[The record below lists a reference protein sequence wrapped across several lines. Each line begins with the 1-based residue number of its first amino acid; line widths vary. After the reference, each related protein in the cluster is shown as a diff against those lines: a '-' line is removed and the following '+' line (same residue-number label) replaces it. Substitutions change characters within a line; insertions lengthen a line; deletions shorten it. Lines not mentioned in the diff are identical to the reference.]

1 MNESLEQGYNISKML
16 DSCQLSNLG
25 FFKDT
30 LLVIVSPFASLR
42 VNSGKNLKAILETG
56 GVSIR
61 LAPLIHELPLLFPSV

>member
-42 VNSGKNLKAILETG
+42 VNSGKNLKAILERG
-56 GVSIR
+56 K
-61 LAPLIHELPLLFPSV
+61 